1 MNNNKKICLSSDDND
16 SVLSNFLFNNLKNFD
31 EAGINDNGNSRI

>member
-1 MNNNKKICLSSDDND
+1 MNNNKKICIGSDDND
-16 SVLSNFLFNNLKNFD
+16 PVLFNNLKNFD